1 MYIEESKKAYHDLV
15 FRTFSKND
23 VNVFLQTEVS
33 FLDEMNKLLFTK
45 NKFKAIR
52 LILGVGKERLIK
64 D

>member
-1 MYIEESKKAYHDLV
+1 MVYHELA